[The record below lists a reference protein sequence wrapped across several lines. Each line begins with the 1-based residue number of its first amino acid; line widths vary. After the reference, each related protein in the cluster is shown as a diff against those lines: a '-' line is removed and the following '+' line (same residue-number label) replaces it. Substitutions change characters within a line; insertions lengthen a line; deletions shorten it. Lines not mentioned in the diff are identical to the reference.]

1 QQLPDPEDVLFGTT
15 AFAGKAGADT
25 FDFYRN
31 TTGGWKNMLVSEWID
46 VFQGNRNQWQP
57 AKGAHAA
64 RARMT
69 PLGVQLKGTF
79 IRNEATSS
87 VFVRTTAQTFIPNRD
102 LRIPMSTSGLIVS
115 TWRMTTDGDMVGQGV
130 FGGLS
135 VTLD

>member
-1 QQLPDPEDVLFGTT
+1 
-15 AFAGKAGADT
+15 AGKAGADT

-69 PLGVQLKGTF
+69 PLGVQLKGIF

-87 VFVRTTAQTFIPNRD
+87 VFGRITDQNFIPNRD
-102 LRIPMSTSGLIVS
+102 LRIPMGTSGSIVS
-115 TWRMTTDGDMVGQGV
+115 TLRITTDGDMEIQGG
-130 FGGLS
+130 FGGS
-135 VTLD
+135 YVTVDGVIYPID